1 MVKSRRVDLLRR
13 RLEGSRRGSRRRLLQ
28 ALGGVLRAP
37 FWLSPRNQGLPFL
50 LHSMAARRNS
60 RRSRRSRRPS
70 LRRNRKLS
78 LVSRG
83 ISQGRVHTLLPPG
96 DSAGF
101 GTLLFSRLLLKVDLV
116 NSSAQWKHGYV
127 SLSADVTTGRARA
140 YSLAPG
146 LALRLTFTLRSSQ
159 LASTWTHPGLAPELT
174 LNTSGDTDL
183 VWLTKSYWTLL
194 ARWTA

>member
-1 MVKSRRVDLLRR
+1 
-13 RLEGSRRGSRRRLLQ
+13 
-28 ALGGVLRAP
+28 
-37 FWLSPRNQGLPFL
+37 
-50 LHSMAARRNS
+50 MAARRNS
-60 RRSRRSRRPS
+60 RRSRRLVVLHYDGTGSSLSSREGS
-70 LRRNRKLS
+70 LKEGSIPFCHQETQQALA
-78 LVSRG
+78 
-83 ISQGRVHTLLPPG
+83 P
-96 DSAGF
+96 
-101 GTLLFSRLLLKVDLV
+101 LLFSRLLLKVDLV

>member
-1 MVKSRRVDLLRR
+1 
-13 RLEGSRRGSRRRLLQ
+13 
-28 ALGGVLRAP
+28 
-37 FWLSPRNQGLPFL
+37 
-50 LHSMAARRNS
+50 MAARRNS